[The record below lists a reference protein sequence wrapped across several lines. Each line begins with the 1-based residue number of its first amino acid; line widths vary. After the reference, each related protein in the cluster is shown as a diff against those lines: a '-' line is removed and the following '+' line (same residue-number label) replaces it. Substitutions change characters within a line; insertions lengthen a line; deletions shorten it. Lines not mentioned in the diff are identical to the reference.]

1 MEKEVETHGGGS
13 EAVGLIEAVKGAGD
27 DAWMREGLRGMAGGG
42 DAGIRVRVKVHEG
55 EEGGWLG

>member
-1 MEKEVETHGGGS
+1 
-13 EAVGLIEAVKGAGD
+13 
-27 DAWMREGLRGMAGGG
+27 MRGGLRGMAGGG